1 MPNTSSAKK
10 ALRSSV
16 RKSVYNTARK
26 FKIKN
31 ALKDVR
37 QSVAAASEN
46 TSEFLSKAFSQL
58 DKAVKSNLIPKGR
71 ADRKKSRLSK
81 LVDSVKK

>member
-1 MPNTSSAKK
+1 MPNTQSAKK
-10 ALRSSV
+10 ALRSSI
-16 RKSVYNTARK
+16 RKQQTNLARK

-31 ALKDVR
+31 AVKDLR
-37 QSVAAASEN
+37 KSVETTSEN
-46 TSEFLSKAFSQL
+46 IQEKLSDAFSQL

-81 LVDSVKK
+81 LIK